1 MYTIIMKY
9 EWDENKRLSNLV
21 KHKLDFRDAPL
32 VFKNHHLV
40 LPSKYVGE
48 KRFLAIGSI
57 RNLFVTIVYTYRGEN
72 IRVISFRRAR
82 NGEKEKYQELYRRG
96 TS

>member
-1 MYTIIMKY
+1 MRY

-32 VFKNHHLV
+32 VFKNLHMV
-40 LPSKYVGE
+40 LPTKYVGE
-48 KRFLAIGSI
+48 ERFLAISFI
-57 RNLFVTIVYTYRGEN
+57 KNLFVTIVYTYRGEN

-82 NGEKEKYQELYRRG
+82 NGEKRKYQKLYG
-96 TS
+96 KGAS